1 MGVYGAL
8 FSGVSGLQAQAQNM
22 GIISDNIS
30 NANTVGYKASQD
42 KFETLVTSPPTATT
56 YTPGGVLS
64 RPFTNVAAQGLL
76 QATSSQTDVAVTGRG
91 FIPVTSSV
99 NASGQLLPQVQN
111 VFTRAGSFNIDKNG
125 NLVNSAGFYLLGVP
139 INQSTGQPAT
149 TSPAVQTLSLVNVG
163 TLTGIAKGTSI
174 LSIGANLPAVP
185 TENTPLSVGGTIN
198 STAAAST
205 LATDGTTAGKQY
217 TIYSSA
223 GNAYTLKNIT
233 YKNTGPAAGVPPA
246 MTVNVAASIVPVNT
260 TEPTLTT
267 VNPVALGSF
276 SVTSSGATYTAAAGA
291 TFSDGST
298 FAPTIDGTGL
308 KLGAAASVT
317 QISTLGVDPQDV
329 TAVVYDSLGVADNLT
344 IQFSRDNTTGTNN
357 NQWVA
362 KIKSLTVAST
372 GQSATSATLPEFLDG
387 TADVANTAIPATA
400 VVSFNTNGTIAAG
413 APNTLGG
420 LAGLPTLDGSNNFGG
435 TGFTLNLG
443 QANTPSGLTQ
453 YSSKFDVSFLN
464 QNGLAFSFRTGVA
477 FDATG
482 VVSAV
487 FDNGTT
493 IPLYQIPLVNF
504 SNVDALQPETGNVY
518 QETTQSGTAV
528 ANFAG
533 LGGTGSITPAAL
545 EQSTVDL
552 STEFANMIITE
563 RSFSANARTITTAD
577 TELGE
582 VVNLVR

>member
-64 RPFTNVAAQGLL
+64 RPFTRVDAQGLL

-91 FIPVTSSV
+91 FLPVTNSV
-99 NASGQLLPQVQN
+99 NQSGLLQSQVHN
-111 VFTRAGSFNIDKNG
+111 VYTRAGSFNIDKNG
-125 NLVNSAGFYLLGVP
+125 NLVNSAGFFLLGVP
-139 INQSTGQPAT
+139 INQTTGLPTT

-163 TLTGIAKGTSI
+163 TLTGIAKGTTT

-185 TENTPLSVGGTIN
+185 TQNTPLGVGGLIAAG
-198 STAAAST
+198 STTTDANTYTVYSQGTASVAGGHAYTLTNVTYTAGALVAGASVVTVTADITPAAGSPALTTPAVNPITLGTLSVTATGST
-205 LATDGTTAGKQY
+205 FTAGAGAQFADGTTYQPS
-217 TIYSSA
+217 ISS
-223 GNAYTLKNIT
+223 T
-233 YKNTGPAAGVPPA
+233 
-246 MTVNVAASIVPVNT
+246 
-260 TEPTLTT
+260 
-267 VNPVALGSF
+267 
-276 SVTSSGATYTAAAGA
+276 
-291 TFSDGST
+291 
-298 FAPTIDGTGL
+298 L
-308 KLGAAASVT
+308 KLGAT
-317 QISTLGVDPQDV
+317 KISTLSVDPQDV

-344 IQFSRDNTTGTNN
+344 LEFSRQAIGAGTGGT
-357 NQWVA
+357 WA
-362 KIKSLTVAST
+362 LKIKSMTNAST
-372 GQSATSATLPEFLDG
+372 GASATTAQLPEFING
-387 TADVANTAIPATA
+387 VADVNSAATPAGA
-400 VVSFNTNGTIAAG
+400 LVNFNTDGTIAAG
-413 APNTLGG
+413 APSSLGG
-420 LAGLPTLDGSNNFGG
+420 TGGLPLSDGAANFGG

-443 QANTPSGLTQ
+443 TAGTPSGLTQ

-464 QNGLAFSFRTGVA
+464 QNGLAFSFRTGVS
-477 FDATG
+477 FDTNG

-518 QETTQSGTAV
+518 QETTASGTAV

-533 LGGTGSITPAAL
+533 LGGTGSMTPAAL

-577 TELGE
+577 SELNE